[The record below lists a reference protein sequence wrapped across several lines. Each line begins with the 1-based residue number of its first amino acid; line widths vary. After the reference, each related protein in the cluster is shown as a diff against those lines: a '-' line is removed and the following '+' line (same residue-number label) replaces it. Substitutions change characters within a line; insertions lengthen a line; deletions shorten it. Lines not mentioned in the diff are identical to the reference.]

1 METAPQPEK
10 VAPKEKAI
18 SEPYQKLVR
27 DLFKKFRERPD
38 QPKYSY
44 ADQHLL
50 AEKSSAAQAAYLSE
64 KTEENR
70 IAAEAAKDE
79 FLESKSDKKHISTVW
94 TPLAAAKYYLE
105 SEEAEII
112 PKEKMEEMMGK
123 IENIYVDLDMARD
136 KQNIDDELIEK
147 VLKVMEEIETNL
159 NK

>member
-10 VAPKEKAI
+10 VAPKEKVI

-27 DLFKKFRERPD
+27 DLFRKFRERPD

-50 AEKSSAAQAAYLSE
+50 AEKSAETQEAFQKE
-64 KTEENR
+64 KTETNR

-79 FLESKSDKKHISTVW
+79 FLNSKSDKKHISTVW

-105 SEEAEII
+105 SEESEII
-112 PKEKMEEMMGK
+112 PKEKREELIGK
-123 IENIYVDLDMARD
+123 IENIYVDLDIARD

-147 VLKVMEEIETNL
+147 VLRVMGEVEINL
-159 NK
+159 K

>member
-10 VAPKEKAI
+10 VAPKEKVI

-27 DLFKKFRERPD
+27 DLFKRFRERPD

-44 ADQHLL
+44 EEQHLL
-50 AEKSSAAQAAYLSE
+50 AEKSSKAEAAYQIE
-64 KTEENR
+64 KTEESR
-70 IAAEAAKDE
+70 LLSEAAKKE

-105 SEEAEII
+105 SEEAGII
-112 PKEKMEEMMGK
+112 PDDRRKELMGK
-123 IENIYVDLDMARD
+123 IENIYVDLDIARD

-147 VLKVMEEIETNL
+147 VLNVMGEIENNL
-159 NK
+159 N

>member
-10 VAPKEKAI
+10 VAPKEKAV

-50 AEKSSAAQAAYLSE
+50 AEKSSSAEAAYQAE
-64 KTEENR
+64 KTEANR
-70 IAAEAAKDE
+70 LAAEAAKNE
-79 FLESKSDKKHISTVW
+79 FLKSKADKKHISTVW

-105 SEEAEII
+105 SEEAETV
-112 PKEKMEEMMGK
+112 PKEKRAELMSK
-123 IENIYVDLDMARD
+123 IENIYVDLDIARD

-147 VLKVMEEIETNL
+147 VLEVMNEIEINL
-159 NK
+159 N